1 MIARRSGVRIASM
14 SSPTPIRTDEG
25 CTDLRAQHVRL
36 AHLLR
41 SLTTIVAGLA
51 ARLDALE
58 QVAMRHD

>member
-1 MIARRSGVRIASM
+1 M